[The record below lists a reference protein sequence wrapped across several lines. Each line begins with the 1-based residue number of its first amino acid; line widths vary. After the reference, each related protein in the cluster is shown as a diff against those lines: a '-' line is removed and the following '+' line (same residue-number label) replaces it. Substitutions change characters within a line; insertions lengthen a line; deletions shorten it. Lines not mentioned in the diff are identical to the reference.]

1 MKVLQKYSQTITS
14 SAIFVGLL
22 KMGEGKKI
30 WHWIVLAVLS
40 LIWGTSYILMK
51 KGLESFS
58 LYQVGALR
66 VIITL
71 IFLSPIAVH
80 SLPKLN
86 KENFRSVIIIGFLG
100 SGIPAFLFPLAQSR
114 IDSSLAGMLNTL
126 NPVFTLVTGILFYR
140 RKVIRSQIAGVTL
153 GLIGAIGLLYSGSF
167 TFNFYGLF
175 VVLATIM
182 NGFSSNEVSRVKGL
196 NGLQLTALS
205 FLVFSP
211 FAIIIL
217 LNSDFH
223 AAMETENW
231 LRNLGC
237 IAILSIIGSALANAL
252 FYKLIRETSPLF
264 GAISAYFIP
273 IVATL
278 WGLADNE
285 HLTSSMFVSVTI
297 ILVGVY
303 IINRQEILKKIRKQD
318 K

>member
-1 MKVLQKYSQTITS
+1 
-14 SAIFVGLL
+14 
-22 KMGEGKKI
+22 MGEGKKI

-71 IFLSPIAVH
+71 ICLSPIAVH

-126 NPVFTLVTGILFYR
+126 NPVFTLVIGILFYR

-167 TFNFYGLF
+167 TFNYYGLF

-217 LNSDFH
+217 LNSDIH

-278 WGLADNE
+278 WGLSDNE

-303 IINRQEILKKIRKQD
+303 IINRQEILKKIRKQG